1 MKKISIRLLST
12 LSIFSTALTL
22 TACLGNTPS
31 GSVAAEQI
39 TIESAKGAQSNANAA
54 QKSAPPIPTEVQQ
67 EAQPNSA
74 PVKTLSKRHSYELQ
88 VINGLLSRYHYK
100 KFKLD
105 DTFSSKILDHFI
117 DQLDPTRIYFTQQ
130 DINSFNV
137 HRTKIDDYIKE
148 GNTKP
153 ALGIFTTY
161 QNSIK
166 QHSKYAIKLLE
177 KGVDLTKD
185 DTYLLD
191 RKKSP
196 WAKDQK
202 SLDAL
207 WVKRVKNDMIS
218 QILAEKSKKEAL
230 KILKKRYELIA
241 TRTTQIKENELFQLI
256 ANSFASTLEPH
267 TNYFSPRLT
276 EEFNIQMSL
285 SLSGIGAVLRA
296 EDEYIKIV
304 SVVPGGPAQLT
315 GKIGPGDRVVA
326 VAQGD
331 KPAKDVVG
339 WRLSDVVN
347 LIRGKKGSTVVLS
360 VLPAATGLSGSAEKV
375 AIVRDNIKL
384 EHQAA
389 SKRII
394 EVDRP
399 NGKLK
404 VGIIDLP
411 SFYIDFKGK
420 ESGKADYRSTSR
432 DIKKLLI
439 ELQKEGIEELI
450 IDLRGNG
457 GGSLS
462 EVVTLTG
469 LFIDKGPVVQ
479 INDTDGRTEILKDRD
494 SGILYDGPLA
504 VMIDKGSASASEI
517 FAGAIQDY
525 KRGIIIGETSFGK
538 GTVQTVLPLNSYARA
553 KFEKPLGQLKITTAQ
568 FFRVNGEST
577 QHRGVVPDI
586 SWALPKIKSD
596 FGERSFKNAL
606 PWRKIKNAHYPLYP
620 KSFSRMALSLAK
632 RNSLQRITKTPR
644 FISTIN
650 KLKLLVK
657 AGNEKTVSLNID
669 KRKAKRKQFNHDLL
683 AIENSLRKMSNKKTY
698 NTIKELQDAQKAQ
711 NDDIFN
717 KDKKPTDVFLNE
729 AAQIL
734 GDVYN
739 LKTDPSLVSK

>member
-1 MKKISIRLLST
+1 MKKTSIKLFST
-12 LSIFSTALTL
+12 LSIFSTALIL

-39 TIESAKGAQSNANAA
+39 TIESAKSAKGTQSNAKNT
-54 QKSAPPIPTEVQQ
+54 PTK
-67 EAQPNSA
+67 AQPNSTSNTA
-74 PVKTLSKRHSYELQ
+74 IPVKTLSKRHSYELQ

-105 DTFSSKILDHFI
+105 DAFSSKILDHFI
-117 DQLDPTRIYFTQQ
+117 DQLDPTHIYFTQQ

-148 GNTKP
+148 GNTQP
-153 ALGIFTTY
+153 ALGIFATY

-177 KGVDLTKD
+177 KGVDLSKD

-196 WAKDQK
+196 WAKNQTA
-202 SLDAL
+202 LDAL

-218 QILAEKSKKEAL
+218 QLLAEKSKKEAL

-241 TRTTQIKENELFQLI
+241 TRTTQIKDNELFQLI

-331 KPAKDVVG
+331 SPAKDVVG

-360 VLPAATGLSGSAEKV
+360 ILPATTGLSGSAEKV
-375 AIVRDNIKL
+375 AIVRDKIKL

-420 ESGKADYRSTSR
+420 ESGKPDYRSTSR

-525 KRGIIIGETSFGK
+525 KRGIIIGENSFGK

-586 SWALPKIKSD
+586 SWAIPKIKSD

-632 RNSLQRITKTPR
+632 RKSLQRITKTPR

>member
-1 MKKISIRLLST
+1 MKKPSFRLFST
-12 LSIFSTALTL
+12 RFLIFSATIVLS
-22 TACLGNTPS
+22 ACLGNTPN
-31 GSVAAEQI
+31 GSVAAEQFSLDSTNRNSKEQI
-39 TIESAKGAQSNANAA
+39 SATK
-54 QKSAPPIPTEVQQ
+54 K
-67 EAQPNSA
+67 
-74 PVKTLSKRHSYELQ
+74 LSPRHSYELK
-88 VINGLLSRYHYK
+88 VINSLLNKYHYK

-105 DTFSSKILDHFI
+105 DSFSSKILDHFI
-117 DQLDPTRIYFTQQ
+117 DELDPAHIYFTQL
-130 DINSFNV
+130 DIDAFNV
-137 HRTKIDDYIKE
+137 HRTKFDDYIRA

-153 ALGIFTTY
+153 AIGIFTTY
-161 QNSIK
+161 QNRIK
-166 QHSKYAIKLLE
+166 ERSEFAIKHLDAGL
-177 KGVDLTKD
+177 DLNGNE
-185 DTYLLD
+185 TYLLD

-202 SLDAL
+202 ALDIL
-207 WVKRVKNDMIS
+207 WEKRIKNDMIT
-218 QILAEKSKKEAL
+218 QLLADKSEKEAI

-241 TRTTQIKENELFQLI
+241 SRTTQIKDNELFQLI
-256 ANSFASTLEPH
+256 ANAYATALEPH

-285 SLSGIGAVLRA
+285 SLSGIGAVLRS

-315 GKIGPGDRVVA
+315 GKIGPGDRVIA
-326 VAQGD
+326 VAQGNS
-331 KPAKDVVG
+331 PAQDVVG

-360 VLPAATGLSGSAEKV
+360 VLPAATGLTGSPVKV
-375 AIVRDNIKL
+375 AIVRDKIKL

-394 EVDRP
+394 EVERP

-420 ESGKADYRSTSR
+420 ESGKANYRSTSR
-432 DIKKLLI
+432 DIQKLLV
-439 ELQKEGIEELI
+439 ELKKEGIDELI

-462 EVVTLTG
+462 EVISLTG

-479 INDTDGRTEILKDRD
+479 INDTEGRIEVLKDRN
-494 SGILYDGPLA
+494 SGVLYDGPLA

-553 KFEKPLGQLKITTAQ
+553 QFEDPLGQLKITTAQ
-568 FFRVNGEST
+568 FFRVNGDST

-586 SWALPKIKSD
+586 SWALPQLETD

-606 PWRKIKNAHYPLYP
+606 PWKKIKDAGHPLYTKKFSNVALQTAKQKSQRRIMQTP
-620 KSFSRMALSLAK
+620 KFV
-632 RNSLQRITKTPR
+632 
-644 FISTIN
+644 STIN
-650 KLKLLVK
+650 KMKLLVK
-657 AGNEKTVSLNID
+657 AGNEKTVSLNLA
-669 KRKAKRKQFNHDLL
+669 KRKAKRKQFNQDLL
-683 AIENSLRKMSNKKTY
+683 AIENSLQQMNHKKTY
-698 NTIKELQDAQKAQ
+698 KTIKELQDAQKAQ

-717 KDKKPTDVFLNE
+717 KNKKPIDVFLNE

-739 LKTDPSLVSK
+739 LKTGSAMAAGSKQGVHN

>member
-1 MKKISIRLLST
+1 MNKPCIRLFSKRFLILTVTLILS
-12 LSIFSTALTL
+12 
-22 TACLGNTPS
+22 ACLGNTPS

-39 TIESAKGAQSNANAA
+39 TLESANRNSNDNINKAS
-54 QKSAPPIPTEVQQ
+54 KTKHLSA
-67 EAQPNSA
+67 
-74 PVKTLSKRHSYELQ
+74 RHSYELK
-88 VINGLLSRYHYK
+88 VINGLLKRYHYK
-100 KFKLD
+100 KFNLD
-105 DTFSSKILDHFI
+105 DAFSAKILDHFI
-117 DQLDPTRIYFTQQ
+117 DQLDPTHIYFTQQ
-130 DINSFNV
+130 DIDSFNI
-137 HRTKIDDYIKE
+137 HRDKIDDYILS
-148 GNTKP
+148 GNTQP
-153 ALGIFTTY
+153 AIGIFTTY
-161 QNSIK
+161 QNRIK
-166 QHSKYAIKLLE
+166 ERSLFAIKRLKSRL
-177 KGVDLTKD
+177 DLTSNDSYK
-185 DTYLLD
+185 LD

-196 WAKDQK
+196 FAKDQK
-202 SLDAL
+202 ALDIL
-207 WVKRVKNDMIS
+207 WLKRVKNDLIS
-218 QILAEKSKKEAL
+218 QKLAEKSNKEAL

-241 TRTTQIKENELFQLI
+241 TRTTQIKDNELFQLI

-296 EDEYIKIV
+296 EDEYIKII

-326 VAQGD
+326 VAQG
-331 KPAKDVVG
+331 KEPAKDVVG

-360 VLPAATGLSGSAEKV
+360 ILPAATGLSGSTEKV
-375 AIVRDNIKL
+375 AIVRDKIKL

-389 SKRII
+389 SKRLI
-394 EVDRP
+394 EIDRP
-399 NGKLK
+399 GGKIK

-439 ELQKEGIEELI
+439 ELKKENIDELI

-479 INDTDGRTEILKDRD
+479 INDTEGRTEVLKDRN

-538 GTVQTVLPLNSYARA
+538 GTVQTVLPLSSYARA
-553 KFEKPLGQLKITTAQ
+553 KFNDPLGQLKITTAQ
-568 FFRVNGEST
+568 FFRVNGDST

-586 SWALPKIKSD
+586 SWALPQIESD

-606 PWRKIKNAHYPLYP
+606 PWRKIKDTGHPLYMKKFSNIALNSARQKSLRRIMQTP
-620 KSFSRMALSLAK
+620 KFV
-632 RNSLQRITKTPR
+632 
-644 FISTIN
+644 STIN
-650 KLKLLVK
+650 KMKLLVQ
-657 AGNEKTVSLNID
+657 AGNEKTVSLNLA
-669 KRKAKRKQFNHDLL
+669 KRQAKRKQFNQDLL
-683 AIENSLRKMSNKKTY
+683 AIENNLQEMNHKKSY
-698 NTIKELQDAQKAQ
+698 KTIKELQDAQKAQ
-711 NDDIFN
+711 NDDIFSKN
-717 KDKKPTDVFLNE
+717 KKPVDVFLNE

-739 LKTDPSLVSK
+739 LKTGSAMVSNKKQSQHN

>member
-1 MKKISIRLLST
+1 MKKLSILGIRSLSIRFLVLTASFT
-12 LSIFSTALTL
+12 LS
-22 TACLGNTPS
+22 ACLGNTPS
-31 GSVAAEQI
+31 GSVAAEQFSPD
-39 TIESAKGAQSNANAA
+39 SAANNQVTATK
-54 QKSAPPIPTEVQQ
+54 Q
-67 EAQPNSA
+67 
-74 PVKTLSKRHSYELQ
+74 LSPRHSYELK
-88 VINGLLSRYHYK
+88 VINGLLKKYHYK
-100 KFKLD
+100 KFTLD
-105 DTFSSKILDHFI
+105 DSFSSKILDHFI
-117 DQLDPTRIYFTQQ
+117 EQLDPARIYFTQQ
-130 DINSFNV
+130 DIDSFNV
-137 HRTKIDDYIKE
+137 HRYQIDDYIRA

-153 ALGIFTTY
+153 AINIFTTY
-161 QNSIK
+161 QNRIK
-166 QHSKYAIKLLE
+166 ERSQFAIKTLE
-177 KGVDLTKD
+177 GKLDLNKSE
-185 DTYLLD
+185 TYLLD

-196 WAKDQK
+196 WTKNKQE
-202 SLDAL
+202 LDTL
-207 WVKRVKNDMIS
+207 WGRRIKNDMIS
-218 QILAEKSKKEAL
+218 QRLSDKSEKEAL
-230 KILKKRYELIA
+230 KLLKKRYALIA
-241 TRTTQIKENELFQLI
+241 TRTTQIKDNELFQLI
-256 ANSFASTLEPH
+256 ANSYASALEPH

-285 SLSGIGAVLRA
+285 SLSGIGAVLRS

-315 GKIGPGDRVVA
+315 GKISPGDRVVA

-331 KPAKDVVG
+331 KPTKDVVG

-360 VLPAATGLSGSAEKV
+360 VLPAATGLSGSPEKV
-375 AIVRDNIKL
+375 AIVRDKIKL

-399 NGKLK
+399 DGKLK

-432 DIKKLLI
+432 DIKKLLL
-439 ELQKEGIEELI
+439 ELKKEGINELI

-479 INDTDGRTEILKDRD
+479 INDTEGRTEILKDRD
-494 SGILYDGPLA
+494 SGAIYDGPLA

-525 KRGIIIGETSFGK
+525 KRGVIIGETSFGK

-553 KFEKPLGQLKITTAQ
+553 QFENPLGQLKITTAQ
-568 FFRVNGEST
+568 FFRVNGDST

-586 SWALPKIKSD
+586 SWALPQIESD

-606 PWRKIKNAHYPLYP
+606 PWRRIKNAQHPNY
-620 KSFSRMALSLAK
+620 KRSFSEMALDIAK
-632 RNSLQRITKTPR
+632 KKSLQRMMSTPK
-644 FISTIN
+644 FVSTIN
-650 KLKLLVK
+650 KMKLLVK
-657 AGNEKTVSLNID
+657 AGNEKTVSLNLAQ
-669 KRKAKRKQFNHDLL
+669 RQAKRKKFNDDLL
-683 AIENSLRKMSNKKTY
+683 AIENSLQKMNNKKTY
-698 NTIKELQDAQKAQ
+698 KTIKELQDAQKAQ

-734 GDVYN
+734 GDLYN
-739 LKTDPSLVSK
+739 LKSQPTMVVTGKR